1 MRLEGYRYKY
11 DPNTGVHQLITQ
23 HGTFSSPISRES
35 VVSQAQHAA
44 MVRDRREKQRQI
56 LSSRQDRRT
65 MASRIGRILDVH
77 G

>member
-1 MRLEGYRYKY
+1 MILEGYRYKY

-44 MVRDRREKQRQI
+44 MVRDRREKQREI

-65 MASRIGRILDVH
+65 MRSRVARLRQVIV
-77 G
+77 